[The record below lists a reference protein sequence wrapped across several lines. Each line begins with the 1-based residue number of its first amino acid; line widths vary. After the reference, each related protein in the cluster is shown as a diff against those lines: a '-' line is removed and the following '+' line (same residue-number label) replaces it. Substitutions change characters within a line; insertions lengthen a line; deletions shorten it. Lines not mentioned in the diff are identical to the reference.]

1 MARAFTHWG
10 TYDLTVVDGRL
21 VGVDP
26 IAEDPDPSPIGQGL
40 LDLADHSL
48 RVRRPAVRRGFLDE
62 VASGRRS
69 RRDAGRRRGAEPF
82 VELPWDE
89 AVDLV
94 AAELQRVR
102 TEHGNASIYGG
113 SYGWASAGR
122 FHDAPVQLYRFL
134 NVLGGF
140 VSSRCSYSYA
150 AAQVILPHV
159 IADWFDLLGHHTS
172 YEQLARHGRLVV
184 ALGGLPAKNQQ
195 VDYGGTYRHLAPA
208 GIRRLRDAGIRLVNV
223 SPLRDDLDEAH
234 GARWIPIRPTTDTA
248 LLLGIAHTLVAEG
261 LHDETFL
268 ERYCSGV
275 DRFLDSLVGHDAEW
289 ASAICAVPAEQI
301 RTLARDLAAGPSM
314 LTAAWSLQRAEHG
327 EQVYWAVVAVASLL
341 GQIGTPGGGFGLGYG
356 SSNRVGSSEG
366 AQALARVPVG
376 RNPVEAFIPV
386 ARVTDLLRSPGAPFT
401 YDGVEYRYPDIRL
414 VYWCGGNPFHHHQ
427 DLGALVDAW
436 QEPETVIV
444 HEQVWNPLA
453 RHADIVLPASTGFER
468 SDLGSVARM
477 GAVVATRPVLP
488 PPGEA
493 RSDHEIF
500 AAIAG
505 RLGLAEQV
513 TGGRDEDG
521 WLRWLWEETSRRAR
535 ARGEELPS
543 YDELQEQGSVAFARP
558 ERPTVLLEAFR
569 ADPDAHPLHTPSG
582 RIELYSPVIDA
593 FAVRD
598 CPPTPTWSAPV
609 EWLGAPLAAEFPLH
623 LLTNQPAG
631 KLHSQL
637 DFGRVAMAAKS
648 SGREVL
654 RMHPVDAAARGLR
667 DGDVVRVF
675 NRRGSCLAA
684 LRCSDGLMAGVVT
697 LPTGAWYDP
706 LEPGEP
712 GSMCVHGNPNVL
724 TPDRPS
730 SGLSQAPSAQSC
742 LVEVHRWEGELPPVR
757 AHRPPVFVAREL

>member
-1 MARAFTHWG
+1 MTRAFTHWG

-21 VGVDP
+21 VGVEA

-40 LDLADHSL
+40 LDLADHPL

-62 VASGRRS
+62 VASGRRA
-69 RRDAGRRRGAEPF
+69 RRPSGRRRGAEPF

-102 TEHGNASIYGG
+102 TEHGNSSIYGG

-122 FHDAPVQLYRFL
+122 FHDAPIQLYRFL

-261 LHDETFL
+261 LHDEAFL

-275 DRFLDSLVGHDAEW
+275 DRFLDSLAGHDAEW

-301 RTLARDLAAGPSM
+301 RALARDLAAGPSM

-427 DLGALVDAW
+427 DLARLMQAW
-436 QEPETVIV
+436 QKPESIFV
-444 HEQVWNPLA
+444 HEQYWTSTA
-453 RHADIVLPASTGFER
+453 KRADVVLPATITLER
-468 SDLGSVARM
+468 NDIGYATREGHVVAMRKAVEPVGQARDDFAIFTALAERM
-477 GAVVATRPVLP
+477 GVKDAFT
-488 PPGEA
+488 E
-493 RSDHEIF
+493 
-500 AAIAG
+500 
-505 RLGLAEQV
+505 
-513 TGGRDEDG
+513 GRDEMQWVEHLYDG
-521 WLRWLWEETSRRAR
+521 LVK
-535 ARGEELPS
+535 RGDSMGVALP
-543 YDELQEQGSVAFARP
+543 DFATFWEQGLVSMEQHDKPVVF
-558 ERPTVLLEAFR
+558 LEAFR
-569 ADPDAHPLHTPSG
+569 NDPAANMLNTESG
-582 RIELYSPVIDA
+582 LIEIHSDRIAGFNLP
-593 FAVRD
+593 D
-598 CPPTPTWSAPV
+598 CPGHPTWMEPL
-609 EWLGAPLAAEFPLH
+609 EWLGGEGVEKFPLH
-623 LLTNQPAG
+623 LLSDQPARR
-631 KLHSQL
+631 LHSQL
-637 DFGRVAMAAKS
+637 DASPHSLAGKVA
-648 SGREVL
+648 GREPIYL
-654 RMHPVDAAARGLR
+654 NPDDAAARGIA
-667 DGDVVRVF
+667 DGDVVEVF
-675 NRRGSCLAA
+675 NDRGKCLAGA
-684 LRCSDGLMAGVVT
+684 IVTPDIMPGVAR
-697 LPTGAWYDP
+697 LATGAWFDYDWQTGV
-706 LEPGEP
+706 EK
-712 GSMCVHGNPNVL
+712 HGNPNAL
-724 TPDRPS
+724 TRDIGA
-730 SGLSQAPSAQSC
+730 SGLSQGCTAQSC
-742 LVEVHRWEGELPPVR
+742 LVDVRPVDGPVPAVTAHALPDFAALR
-757 AHRPPVFVAREL
+757 